1 MEQKNRGTYKVKTNL
16 SPKENVVALLAMTF
30 PMDTTLAKMTGDL
43 EAKGD
48 ALPYW
53 RRRADTLTLNNVF
66 AYPAS
71 RSRWNECTE
80 IKDFQRVIFSTKTSR
95 SVNYRK
101 EILRSV
107 PVVKGKI
114 SLAKTTRLLT
124 EFAKLHADYEKEQ
137 EQERIEQEKREAI
150 RKANEKKLEDLRNS
164 LKLPKCVDLG
174 YSDYR
179 DIPNRT
185 FDIDIRGLKKEQVVA
200 IAIAIKEALKKLK
213 EAKGIEE
220 IVEGAE

>member
-48 ALPYW
+48 EAPYW
-53 RRRADTLTLNNVF
+53 RRRADTLILNNVN

-71 RSRWNECTE
+71 RSRWNECTD

-114 SLAKTTRLLT
+114 SLTKTTRLLT

-137 EQERIEQEKREAI
+137 EQDRIEREKREELH
-150 RKANEKKLEDLRNS
+150 KVYEKKLTDLKNA
-164 LKLPKCVDLG
+164 LQLPKCADLT
-174 YSDYR
+174 YSGYR
-179 DIPNRT
+179 DEDKKK
-185 FDIDIRGLKKEQVVA
+185 FDIDIRGLKEEQVVV
-200 IAIAIKEALKKLK
+200 IAIAVKEALKKHK
-213 EAKGIEE
+213 VVEE
-220 IVEGAE
+220 VVEGAE